1 MKRLALI
8 LSALCIPAVAAAE
21 RSVTLEVDATE
32 ATSRILHARLVIPA
46 TPGPLTLVYPKWI
59 PGEHAPSGPIVN
71 LAGLRFTAEG
81 APLAW
86 ERDPA
91 DLYSFRLTVPRG
103 AHAIEVKLDY
113 VSPTEGGAWGS
124 GLNATEKLVVL
135 NWNTVLLY
143 PRGTRAD
150 EIRYAAS
157 VRLPSGW
164 KYATALSPGRD
175 ADGSAA
181 FLPVSLLTLID
192 SPLIAGEHLR
202 RVKLQEAPLHEIDF
216 VADNE
221 EALEFPPEL
230 LDKYQS
236 LVSEAG
242 ALFGSHPYRSYRWL
256 VSLSNALGGGGVEH
270 HESSDDRLRERS
282 LLEADRRPDLAG
294 LLSHEFVHSWNGKY
308 RRPAGL
314 MIAPDY
320 GATMT
325 TETVWFYE
333 GLTQYLMFVLSS
345 RAGLWSPDDLHERLA
360 SVAAGAGAQK
370 GRDWRPLGDTAS
382 SAQLLYRASP
392 QWSSWRRS
400 YDFYNESVLIWLEA
414 DAIIRDQT
422 QGKRSLDDFCRKFFG
437 GQDGS
442 PAEKSYIEADIIK
455 ALAEVV
461 PYDWAAFIDK
471 RIHRIAETAPLDG
484 LASDGWKLTYSEKPN
499 DAWKGDPDSFTGWLY
514 SLGLRMK
521 SDGSV
526 VDVVPGT
533 PAARAGVAPA
543 MKVVAVNSRRFA
555 PDVANA
561 AVKRAGASGAS
572 GTIELIVE
580 NMDQFKVLRVEYRDG
595 LRYPH
600 LERDEKRPDRLQ
612 EVVRPLVVRPA
623 PTPTAT
629 PALAP
634 SK

>member
-1 MKRLALI
+1 MKRLALV
-8 LSALCIPAVAAAE
+8 LSALSLPAVAVAE
-21 RSVTLEVDATE
+21 HSVTLEVDATE
-32 ATSRILHARLVIPA
+32 AASRILHARLVIPA

-81 APLAW
+81 ASLAW

-103 AHAIEVKLDY
+103 AHAIEAKLDY

-124 GLNATEKLVVL
+124 GVNATEKLVVL

-143 PRGTRAD
+143 PRGARAD

-202 RVKLQEAPLHEIDF
+202 RVKLQESPLHEIDF
-216 VADNE
+216 VADSE
-221 EALEFPPEL
+221 EALDFPPDL

-256 VSLSNALGGGGVEH
+256 VSLSDALSGGGVEH
-270 HESSDDRLRERS
+270 HESSDDRLPERM

-294 LLSHEFVHSWNGKY
+294 LVSHEFVHSWNGKY
-308 RRPAGL
+308 RRPVGL
-314 MIAPDY
+314 MVAPDY
-320 GATMT
+320 GTPMT
-325 TETVWFYE
+325 TELVWLYE
-333 GLTQYLMFVLSS
+333 GMTEYLAYVLAS
-345 RAGLWSPDDLHERLA
+345 RSGLWTPDVLHEMLAAVAGRL
-360 SVAAGAGAQK
+360 SAQK
-370 GRDWRPLGDTAS
+370 GREWRPLGDTAS
-382 SAQLLYRASP
+382 SAQLLYRASR
-392 QWSSWRRS
+392 QWSAWRRS
-400 YDFYNESVLIWLEA
+400 YDFYDESVLIWLEA

-442 PAEKSYIEADIIK
+442 PAEKSYAEADVVK
-455 ALAEVV
+455 ALADVA
-461 PYDWAAFIDK
+461 PYDWASFIDK
-471 RIHRIAETAPLDG
+471 RIHRIAEAPPLEG
-484 LASDGWKLTYSEKPN
+484 LTSDGWKLTYSEKPN
-499 DAWKGDPDSFTGWLY
+499 DARKGDPDSFNGWLY
-514 SLGLRMK
+514 SLGLRMR

-526 VDVVPGT
+526 VDVLPGM
-533 PAARAGVAPA
+533 PAMRAGVAPA
-543 MKVVAVNSRRFA
+543 MKVVAVDGRRFSA
-555 PDVANA
+555 DVANA
-561 AVKRAGASGAS
+561 AVKRASVSGAS

-580 NMDQFKVLRVEYRDG
+580 NVNQFKVLHVEYRDG

-600 LERDEKRPDRLQ
+600 LEREEKHPDRLQ
-612 EVVRPLVVRPA
+612 EVMKPLVARPA

-629 PALAP
+629 PALAT